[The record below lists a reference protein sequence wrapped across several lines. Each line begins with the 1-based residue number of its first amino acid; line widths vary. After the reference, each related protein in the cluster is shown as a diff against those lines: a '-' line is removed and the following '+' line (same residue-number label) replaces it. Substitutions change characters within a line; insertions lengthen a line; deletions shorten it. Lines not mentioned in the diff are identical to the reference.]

1 LLFSGSLL
9 KKVKLFFGTELPLL
23 DEKGYLIY
31 LAAFSKDHLAASCKV
46 SEEPSC
52 KRKADD
58 FKGGGEGEEIRK
70 RTTFSHLCKVS
81 AFLLQEGAPE

>member
-1 LLFSGSLL
+1 LL

-23 DEKGYLIY
+23 DEKWYLIY

-52 KRKADD
+52 KRKAEALQRRLKVVL
-58 FKGGGEGEEIRK
+58 FLIPSP
-70 RTTFSHLCKVS
+70 SHPSLKSS